1 MTRDFLNEHI
11 DTLYKQASYINSA
24 REEYEMLKQA
34 SGIGALAR
42 GVWTGG
48 KYLLKAPF
56 RDVMQIP
63 RYAWSKL
70 GKGFTRVTGK
80 KLIGADKATGSLK
93 RTYARQLQDMDKM
106 FGKDLSRSHGWG
118 GKLVRGGTIATGIA
132 AGVALPEV
140 AYEKAEPYINTATN
154 AAIEKLPSGAK
165 AAVKDVVANPGAAA
179 MEWYAEPRLREMA
192 QITANMGP
200 GWHTKLAISPDAA
213 YKELEDKLKSH
224 FWAPG
229 TDGMVDEYMQ
239 GLRQSGGRMHGV
251 AGLLTPGWTAKH
263 LENETVN
270 TLRRKTDAMRV
281 AAGGKAKYD
290 PKELSSTQNLTASDL
305 APFGIAAGGIGL
317 LALNNWINSDDD
329 EGGAPAAGGVAGG
342 ARGNQ
347 QSGASYSNR
356 YKKLHGR
363 NFDELEAPDGDVR
376 DLDYS
381 RPV

>member
-34 SGIGALAR
+34 GWIGPVAR
-42 GVWTGG
+42 SVWTGG

-56 RDVMQIP
+56 RETVQP
-63 RYAWSKL
+63 LRWAWSKL
-70 GKGFTRVTGK
+70 GKGFNRVTGK
-80 KLIGADKATGSLK
+80 KLIGADKANRAYK
-93 RTYARQLQDMDKM
+93 RTLARERRDLDNIL
-106 FGKDLSRSHGWG
+106 GKDLNRSHGLG
-118 GKLVRGGTIATGIA
+118 GKLARGVVGT
-132 AGVALPEV
+132 AGFASSAALP
-140 AYEKAEPYINTATN
+140 AAATYAITPYANT
-154 AAIEKLPSGAK
+154 AIEKLPAGAQD
-165 AAVKDVVANPGAAA
+165 AIANPGAAA
-179 MEWYAEPRLREMA
+179 LEWYAEPRLREMA

-229 TDGMVDEYMQ
+229 TGTMIDEYMQ

-251 AGLLTPGWTAKH
+251 AGLVTPGWTAKQI
-263 LENETVN
+263 ENTAVN

-290 PKELSSTQNLTASDL
+290 SKELSSTQNLTASDL
-305 APFGIAAGGIGL
+305 APFGIAAGGLGL

-329 EGGAPAAGGVAGG
+329 EGGAPAAGGVTGGVAGG
-342 ARGNQ
+342 ARGSQ
-347 QSGASYSNR
+347 QSGVSYSNR
-356 YKKLHGR
+356 YKKLYGR